1 MINNNNFDELFEKNK
16 IFEKLE
22 KNEKLDKNELDEIK
36 NFSFELKPP
45 TPKGEEDLLLKEFL
59 DGLNNYL
66 TMERLNY
73 HSPKE
78 MENLRSL
85 YKIRENLW
93 NEIERRWKK

>member
-1 MINNNNFDELFEKNK
+1 MVIDELFEKNQLIEK
-16 IFEKLE
+16 LERNEKLE
-22 KNEKLDKNELDEIK
+22 KNELEEIK
-36 NFSFELKPP
+36 NFSFELKPKP
-45 TPKGEEDLLLKEFL
+45 TSNEDLLLKEFL
-59 DGLNNYL
+59 EGLDNYL

-78 MENLRSL
+78 MEELRYL

>member
-1 MINNNNFDELFEKNK
+1 MVNFDELFEEKNIVEK
-16 IFEKLE
+16 LERNEKLE
-22 KNEKLDKNELDEIK
+22 KNELDEIR

-45 TPKGEEDLLLKEFL
+45 TPKGEEEFLLKEFL

-78 MENLRSL
+78 MENLRYL

>member
-1 MINNNNFDELFEKNK
+1 MINNNFDELFEENK
-16 IFEKLE
+16 LIEKLE
-22 KNEKLDKNELDEIK
+22 KNELEEIK

-59 DGLNNYL
+59 EGLNNYL
-66 TMERLNY
+66 AMERLKY

-78 MENLRSL
+78 IEDLRSL

-93 NEIERRWKK
+93 DELERRWKK

>member
-1 MINNNNFDELFEKNK
+1 MVNNNFDELFEEHKLIEK
-16 IFEKLE
+16 IE

-36 NFSFELKPP
+36 NFSFELKQP
-45 TPKGEEDLLLKEFL
+45 PKGEEDLLLKEFL

-66 TMERLNY
+66 TMERLKY

-78 MENLRSL
+78 IERLRYL

-93 NEIERRWKK
+93 NELERRWKK